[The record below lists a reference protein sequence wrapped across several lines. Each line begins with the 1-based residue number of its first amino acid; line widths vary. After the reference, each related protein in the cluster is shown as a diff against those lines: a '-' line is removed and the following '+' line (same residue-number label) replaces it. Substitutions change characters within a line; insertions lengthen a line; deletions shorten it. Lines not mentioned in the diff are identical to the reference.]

1 MKNLKTKINPG
12 PFVLAS
18 ILTSYPDAD
27 FQDSLKELLND
38 ESILLPSGLYEK
50 IHELS
55 TEANSVNDLRS
66 DYISIFDQSKSLNP
80 LYETEYGRERAM
92 FKATELSDIAGFYQA
107 FGFEMNQE
115 GDRDMVDHISVEL
128 EFYSLLMMKHIYLE
142 ETNDLSG
149 CEVVLDGMRKFMDS
163 HLGRFVT
170 AILER
175 DGVKSSET
183 YSRIF
188 RWIEEIVAQE
198 CRRIDVNP
206 EIATWFSSQGEAEEI
221 SCGGSVA
228 INK

>member
-1 MKNLKTKINPG
+1 MKNLKTKINPS